1 MSSNPGDIEDAKPR
15 NNHRKPDITGWSLL
29 KTLRFYQLWVMLGIG
44 CGVGL
49 MTINNIGNNT
59 RQLWH
64 HYDGSASHEFI
75 QKAQM
80 LQVGILS
87 VMSFCGRLSSG
98 IGSDWLIHHSA
109 SRFWTLVASSSI
121 FTLAQMVAM
130 TLDDPNHLWLLSGL
144 TGLAYGQL
152 FGVFPALV
160 ADAFGTSGMAIN
172 WGAMTLAPVVS
183 GNFFN
188 LAYGSIL
195 DKNSVLEETPDG
207 GRERICEGGKACYSD
222 AYWIT
227 FFSAIF
233 AICWSLW
240 CIRSQKK
247 ERIREE
253 RESSMARED

>member
-1 MSSNPGDIEDAKPR
+1 
-15 NNHRKPDITGWSLL
+15 
-29 KTLRFYQLWVMLGIG
+29 MLGIG

-64 HYDGSASHEFI
+64 HWDHDIEHEAI
-75 QKAQM
+75 QKAQL
-80 LQVGILS
+80 LQVGIISL
-87 VMSFCGRLSSG
+87 MSFGGRLSSG
-98 IGSDWLIHHSA
+98 IGSDWLVRNNM
-109 SRFWTLVASSSI
+109 SRFWTLVAGSSI
-121 FTLAQMVAM
+121 FTVAQVVAM
-130 TLDDPNHLWLLSGL
+130 TLQDPNHLWLLSGL

-195 DKNSVLEETPDG
+195 DSNSIIEDG
-207 GRERICEGGKACYSD
+207 PNGRPIRICEEGKDCYAS
-222 AYWIT
+222 AYWFT
-227 FFSAIF
+227 FFAALF
-233 AICWSLW
+233 AIGWSLW
-240 CIRSQKK
+240 CIRTQKA
-247 ERIREE
+247 ERLREQ

>member
-1 MSSNPGDIEDAKPR
+1 
-15 NNHRKPDITGWSLL
+15 
-29 KTLRFYQLWVMLGIG
+29 MLGIG

-49 MTINNIGNNT
+49 MTINNIGNNA

-64 HYDGSASHEFI
+64 HYDADASDEFI
-75 QKAQM
+75 KKAQM
-80 LQVGILS
+80 MQVGILS
-87 VMSFCGRLSSG
+87 LMSFCGRLSSG
-98 IGSDWLIHHSA
+98 VGSDWLVHNNA

-121 FTLAQMVAM
+121 FTLAQLVAM
-130 TLDDPNHLWLLSGL
+130 MLDNPNHLWLLSGL

-195 DKNSVLEETPDG
+195 DQNSIIEEGPNG
-207 GRERICEGGKACYSD
+207 KPIRVCEFGKACYSS

-227 FFSAIF
+227 FFAAIF

-240 CIRSQKK
+240 CIRSQKT

-253 RESSMARED
+253 RENSMARED